1 MERGVEMIQEN
12 IKAEQA
18 YKDMVKRLE
27 GKDEIKRQA
36 KLKKALD
43 AFRKGEPSADYL
55 EGAA

>member
-1 MERGVEMIQEN
+1 MIQEQ
-12 IKAEQA
+12 IKAESA
-18 YKDMVKRLE
+18 YREMIRRLE

>member
-1 MERGVEMIQEN
+1 MEMIQEN

>member
-1 MERGVEMIQEN
+1 MIQEQ

-18 YKDMVKRLE
+18 YKEMVKRLE

-36 KLKKALD
+36 RIKKALD
-43 AFRKGEPSADYL
+43 AFRKGEPSAEYM